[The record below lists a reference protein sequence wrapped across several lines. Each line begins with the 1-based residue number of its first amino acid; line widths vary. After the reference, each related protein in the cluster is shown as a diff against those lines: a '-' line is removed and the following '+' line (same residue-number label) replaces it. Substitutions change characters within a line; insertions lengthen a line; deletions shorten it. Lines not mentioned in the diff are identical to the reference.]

1 MIKLTEFDLP
11 VLRSMLSAIQL
22 RRIDLEKHNKEY
34 EKFPDIARM
43 MLHEISMNG
52 QQIAFLTMAEVQVA
66 TAIVMV
72 RDRETVKQN

>member
-22 RRIDLEKHNKEY
+22 RKIELEKQNNEY
-34 EKFPDIARM
+34 EKFPDVARL
-43 MLHEISMNG
+43 MLHEISMND
-52 QQIAFLTMAEVQVA
+52 QQIAFLTMAEVQIA
-66 TAIVMV
+66 TAIVIV